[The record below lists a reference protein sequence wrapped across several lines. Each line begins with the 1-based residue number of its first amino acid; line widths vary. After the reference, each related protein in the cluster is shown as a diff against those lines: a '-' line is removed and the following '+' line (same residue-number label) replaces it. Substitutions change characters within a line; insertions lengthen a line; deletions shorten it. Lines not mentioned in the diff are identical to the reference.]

1 MNENT
6 GKTKKELQKEDLETR
21 GALEAREWSC
31 GSICRGIV
39 PHDTGFEHV

>member
-6 GKTKKELQKEDLETR
+6 GKTKKELRKENLETQGSTGSR
-21 GALEAREWSC
+21 NGS
-31 GSICRGIV
+31 GSIRRDL